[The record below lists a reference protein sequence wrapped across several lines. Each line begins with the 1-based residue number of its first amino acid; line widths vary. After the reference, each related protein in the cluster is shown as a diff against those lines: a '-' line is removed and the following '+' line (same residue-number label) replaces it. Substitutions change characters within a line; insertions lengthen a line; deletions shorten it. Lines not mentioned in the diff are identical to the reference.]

1 MEINAGSHNHFQSD
15 RYFRE
20 SQHKTTFVTHFISIM
35 VFLFFLLETKS
46 WERSL
51 ILTSRNGRDS
61 EKWVLPEQ
69 TLNNKRHCVEVRKT
83 EVVFEVDGVATL

>member
-1 MEINAGSHNHFQSD
+1 
-15 RYFRE
+15 
-20 SQHKTTFVTHFISIM
+20 M
-35 VFLFFLLETKS
+35 VYIYIFLETKS

-69 TLNNKRHCVEVRKT
+69 TLNNKRDCVEVRKT
-83 EVVFEVDGVATL
+83 EVVFEVDGVATFWCIIMNTFQCQAQINRVHVVKQ